1 MVAVVVA
8 MPAFA
13 ADPPEFQLLLKNH
26 TFEPA
31 SLTVP
36 AGQKI
41 VLKVRNGDDTPAEFE
56 STGLNVE
63 KIISAGREATI
74 RLGPL
79 EPGRYEFVDEFH
91 QDQAR
96 GVLIVAKE

>member
-1 MVAVVVA
+1 M
-8 MPAFA
+8 
-13 ADPPEFQLLLKNH
+13 LKDH
-26 TFEPA
+26 KFEPA

-36 AGQKI
+36 AGQKF

-56 STGLNVE
+56 SAALNVE

-91 QDQAR
+91 QHQAR
-96 GVLIVAKE
+96 GVLIAVKE